1 MRKKADNEPSLEQI
15 RNMKFSEERFQ
26 LLDTIRDMVS
36 DEFDRR
42 KLIEE
47 ESCLHLKNTIHE
59 PVELKATENKPVHRI
74 LWQRLVNIFNIDSYS
89 NIHSSFHNKDK
100 KAT

>member
-26 LLDTIRDMVS
+26 LLETIRDMVS

-47 ESCLHLKNTIHE
+47 ESC
-59 PVELKATENKPVHRI
+59 
-74 LWQRLVNIFNIDSYS
+74 
-89 NIHSSFHNKDK
+89 
-100 KAT
+100 